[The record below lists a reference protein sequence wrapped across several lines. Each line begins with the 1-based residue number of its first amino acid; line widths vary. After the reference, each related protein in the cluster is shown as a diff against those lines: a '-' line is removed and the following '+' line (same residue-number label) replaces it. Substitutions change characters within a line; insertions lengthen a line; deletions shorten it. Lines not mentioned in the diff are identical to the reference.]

1 MDFVI
6 PVAVRLRYN
15 NIGTTAQDIPCNLGK
30 NNAFLRVESVLYIR
44 TNTDNGKHD
53 HTSPCRLLHGLAFVP
68 DKRSINHQVQCST
81 RNRLSVSVLSV
92 VLLVLDAVAA
102 GDVHEAFACL
112 ASVSALPRVC
122 SLASLL
128 DVYSSLA
135 LPQPM
140 AEAQHST
147 LRW

>member
-1 MDFVI
+1 M
-6 PVAVRLRYN
+6 RS
-15 NIGTTAQDIPCNLGK
+15 
-30 NNAFLRVESVLYIR
+30 AFQRVESVLHIH
-44 TNTDNGKHD
+44 TNTGNGKHD
-53 HTSPCRLLHGLAFVP
+53 HTLPCMLLRDLACVLG
-68 DKRSINHQVQCST
+68 KKSIHHRVRCST
-81 RNRLSVSVLSV
+81 RNRPSVLVLSV

-102 GDVHEAFACL
+102 GDGRESFAYL

-128 DVYSSLA
+128 NVYSSLV